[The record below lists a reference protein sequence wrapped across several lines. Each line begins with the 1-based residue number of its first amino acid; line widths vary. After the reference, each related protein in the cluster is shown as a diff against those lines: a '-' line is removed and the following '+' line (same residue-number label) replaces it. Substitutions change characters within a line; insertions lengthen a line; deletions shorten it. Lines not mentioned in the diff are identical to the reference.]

1 MLEEYEEV
9 QPLRKV
15 SIEGVSQRV
24 TLTFEQVNDTFTRV
38 SFENNAIPNTVFYVT
53 NYHDYQFDVV
63 PSKYV
68 AQVLSEDDFNNL
80 VVYYAGYFQ
89 SDMDNTEYD
98 DYGYENVIVKEI
110 EL

>member
-1 MLEEYEEV
+1 MLDGYEEV
-9 QPLRKV
+9 KLLRRV

-63 PSKYV
+63 TNKTV
-68 AQVLSEDDFNNL
+68 AQALSEDDFNNL

-89 SDMDNTEYD
+89 SDIDNTED
-98 DYGYENVIVKEI
+98 NDYGYEDVIVTEI